1 MRESTTG
8 NKLVSQ
14 LDYLHADRVRA
25 SGSVSSPSPTHLGL
39 IIHDI
44 IYILSFFLS
53 TCPFYFLPHRPYCE
67 LCVCVRVRAPG
78 FQNRNRRGKWCCS
91 SSHPRVSS
99 PTGSAAAVVQLIGQ
113 DPVMLNVRERSDDPK
128 CVWTY

>member
-53 TCPFYFLPHRPYCE
+53 TCPSYFLPHRPYCE
-67 LCVCVRVRAPG
+67 LCVRACVEPFGALVDVRV
-78 FQNRNRRGKWCCS
+78 
-91 SSHPRVSS
+91 
-99 PTGSAAAVVQLIGQ
+99 
-113 DPVMLNVRERSDDPK
+113 
-128 CVWTY
+128 